1 MRSESGQ
8 QKIEWVKRR
17 MGLLKVINERFRSEK
32 PFLGVRIGMSIHL
45 EAKTA
50 YLAQVFRDG
59 GASVAIS
66 GCNPLS
72 VQDDVVAA
80 LAEEEN
86 IKVFAQRGVTSQEYE
101 HHLSCVLDTNPQI
114 IIDDGGDLVRLL
126 HTTKAEVDVW
136 GGCEETTTGVHRL
149 RVLERE
155 GKLRFAMFAVNDAKM
170 KFLFDNRYGTGQST
184 WEGIMRATNLSV
196 AGKTVVIA
204 GYGWCGRGIA
214 MRAKGLG
221 ANVIITEVDP
231 VRAVEAVMEGFR
243 VMPISEAAK
252 LGDIFITTTGCKDII
267 TQAEMEQMKDG
278 AILANS
284 GHFDVEIKKPD
295 LERLAVKK
303 EKIKPNIEEFTLKDG
318 RRLYL
323 LAEGRLVNL
332 VAADGHPVEIMDISF
347 ALQALTAEYLLKHK
361 DGLKPRLYPVPKE
374 IDEQV
379 ARMKLEDL
387 EVRIDRLSKGQQE
400 YLAKWS

>member
-1 MRSESGQ
+1 
-8 QKIEWVKRR
+8 
-17 MGLLKVINERFRSEK
+17 
-32 PFLGVRIGMSIHL
+32 
-45 EAKTA
+45 
-50 YLAQVFRDG
+50 
-59 GASVAIS
+59 
-66 GCNPLS
+66 
-72 VQDDVVAA
+72 
-80 LAEEEN
+80 
-86 IKVFAQRGVTSQEYE
+86 
-101 HHLSCVLDTNPQI
+101 
-114 IIDDGGDLVRLL
+114 
-126 HTTKAEVDVW
+126 
-136 GGCEETTTGVHRL
+136 
-149 RVLERE
+149 
-155 GKLRFAMFAVNDAKM
+155 
-170 KFLFDNRYGTGQST
+170 
-184 WEGIMRATNLSV
+184 MRATNLSV